1 MCDFNGHG
9 RPNGVGARVAL
20 TPAMMSKNYSEVNQR
35 IESALEEAK
44 HVFRRLQAAEIA
56 AEYKP
61 GHDPVTELDRAL
73 DAVLRERLLR
83 KGEGWLSEESVD
95 DFSRLASKQIWI
107 VDPLDGTR
115 EFVAGIPEF
124 SVSIAFVEEGR
135 AVAGGILNPAT
146 EEIFLGSVDSGLT
159 YNGAPRHASQQQT
172 LTGAT
177 VLASRSEIRRGE
189 WERFRAAPFQ
199 VVAVGSVAYK
209 LARVA
214 AGFAEATFTLS
225 PKHEWDVAAGVALLQ
240 SAGGF
245 IRPLE
250 RTHFI
255 FNQPSPRIAGLVACG
270 PLLRDSL
277 LDFLQIGELP
287 GRA

>member
-1 MCDFNGHG
+1 M
-9 RPNGVGARVAL
+9 R
-20 TPAMMSKNYSEVNQR
+20 SKPYSEVRTR
-35 IESALEEAK
+35 IESALKEAK
-44 HVFRRLQAAEIA
+44 QVFRRFETAGIA

-61 GHDPVTELDRAL
+61 GHDPVTEVDRAL
-73 DAVLRERLLR
+73 DALLRERLLQN
-83 KGEGWLSEESVD
+83 GEGWLSEESVD
-95 DFSRLASKQIWI
+95 DLSRLASKQVWI

-146 EEIFLGSVDSGLT
+146 EEIFLGSVDFGLT
-159 YNGAPRHASQQQT
+159 YNGALRHASAQET

-177 VLASRSEIRRGE
+177 ILASRSETGRGE
-189 WERFRAAPFQ
+189 WERFRAAPFR
-199 VVAVGSVAYK
+199 VLAVGSVAYK

-225 PKHEWDVAAGVALLQ
+225 PKHEWDVAAGVALVR

-250 RTHFI
+250 RTEFT
-255 FNQPSPRIAGLVACG
+255 FNQRSPRISGLVACG
-270 PLLRDSL
+270 PCLRDSL
-277 LDFLQIGELP
+277 LEFLQIGELP
-287 GRA
+287 GRG

>member
-1 MCDFNGHG
+1 
-9 RPNGVGARVAL
+9 
-20 TPAMMSKNYSEVNQR
+20 MSSQPYSQIRKR
-35 IESALEEAK
+35 IQSALEEAK
-44 HVFRRLQAAEIA
+44 RVFRRFQGSEIA
-56 AEYKP
+56 AEYKA
-61 GHDPVTELDRAL
+61 GHDPITEVDRTL
-73 DAVLRERLLR
+73 DALLRERLLQN
-83 KGEGWLSEESVD
+83 GEGWLSEESVD
-95 DFSRLASKQIWI
+95 DLARLGSKQVWI

-124 SVSIAFVEEGR
+124 SVSIAFIDQGR

-159 YNGAPRHASQQQT
+159 HNGIQRHASPRET

-177 VLASRSEIRRGE
+177 VLASRSETGRGE
-189 WERFRAAPFQ
+189 WQRFRAAPFR

-225 PKHEWDVAAGVALLQ
+225 PKNEWDVAAGVALVQ

-245 IRPLE
+245 TRPLE
-250 RTHFI
+250 RTEFI
-255 FNQPSPRIAGLVACG
+255 FNQGSPRITGLVACG

-277 LDFLQIGELP
+277 LDFLDISSYPEEAKGD
-287 GRA
+287 R